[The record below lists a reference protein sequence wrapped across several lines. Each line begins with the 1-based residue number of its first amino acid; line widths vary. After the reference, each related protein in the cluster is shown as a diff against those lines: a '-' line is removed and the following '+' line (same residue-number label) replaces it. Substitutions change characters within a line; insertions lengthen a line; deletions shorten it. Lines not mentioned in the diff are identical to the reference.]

1 MKWIEQWDGF
11 EWDEGNSS
19 KNFLKHGISIEECEQ
34 AFFAEPL
41 LITDDSIHSEL
52 EERQNALGITRTG
65 KPLFVSF
72 TIRNN
77 RIRPIS
83 FRKMSRRERRIY
95 AKEAAKK
102 DSEI

>member
-1 MKWIEQWDGF
+1 MKWIEQWNGF

-19 KNFLKHGISIEECEQ
+19 KNLLKHGISIEECEQ
-34 AFFAEPL
+34 AFFSDPL
-41 LITDDSIHSEL
+41 LIADDTSHSEL
-52 EERQNALGITRTG
+52 EERQNALGITRNG

-77 RIRPIS
+77 RVRPIS

-95 AKEAAKK
+95 ADEAAKK
-102 DSEI
+102 DS

>member
-1 MKWIEQWDGF
+1 MKWIEQWEGF

-19 KNFLKHGISIEECEQ
+19 KNLLKHGISIEECEQ

-41 LITDDSIHSEL
+41 LIADDLLHSEL
-52 EERQNALGITRTG
+52 EQRQNALGVTTAG

-83 FRKMSRRERRIY
+83 FRIMSRRERRIY
-95 AKEAAKK
+95 AEEAAKK